1 MNDNIVKQNPANQ
14 AFNTAAEAIQQ
25 GHTIRAIQ
33 TTYATAVAVQK
44 PRDLKEVMKRCIE
57 EAEIAGDLFY
67 YRWETSSTDQKSG
80 KIKKSIIEGP
90 SINLALTAVRNFGN
104 SVVQQCPVQETRDS
118 WIFTAA
124 FIDLETGFT
133 IERQFRMAKDYTV
146 YGKMDK
152 HRKDDI
158 KFQIGQSK
166 AIRNVVNNAMPAGI
180 ISKMIE
186 AAKNSARKIIEER
199 LKNVGGDIQKVIDP
213 MLKKFAKYG
222 VTPEMIERK
231 IDLSMTNW
239 DIDELTML
247 AGDLTALASGSE
259 TAETLYAEDEPET
272 ENETT
277 GNNGLSPENMSVG
290 NPATHQGYEKQE
302 KPKPDKKSN
311 QTEAGF

>member
-25 GHTIRAIQ
+25 GHTIRALQ
-33 TTYATAVAVQK
+33 TNYATAVAVQK
-44 PRDLKEVMKRCIE
+44 PRNLKEVMKRCIE

-67 YRWETSSTDQKSG
+67 YRWETSSTDQKTG
-80 KIKKSIIEGP
+80 KVKKSIIEGP
-90 SINLALTAVRNFGN
+90 SVNLALTAVRNFGN

-152 HRKDDI
+152 YRKDDI

-186 AAKNSARKIIEER
+186 AAKNSARKVIEER
-199 LKNVGGDIQKVIDP
+199 LEKAGGDIQKVIDP
-213 MLKKFAKYG
+213 MLKKFDKYG
-222 VTPEMIERK
+222 VTSEMIERK
-231 IDLSMTNW
+231 LGIDMTKW

-247 AGDLTALASGSE
+247 AGDLTALASGNE
-259 TAETLYAEDEPET
+259 TAETLYAEDEPEP
-272 ENETT
+272 EKETT
-277 GNNGLSPENMSVG
+277 SNNNGLSPENMSAG
-290 NPATHQGYEKQE
+290 DPTTHQGYEKQE
-302 KPKPDKKSN
+302 KKPKKESS
-311 QTEAGF
+311 QTDAGF

>member
-1 MNDNIVKQNPANQ
+1 MEKDNLIKQGAADQ
-14 AFNTAAEAIQQ
+14 AFNTAGQAIQQ
-25 GHTIRAIQ
+25 GHTIRAMQ
-33 TTYATAVAVQK
+33 TNYATAVAVQK
-44 PRDLKEVMKRCIE
+44 PRDLKEVLRRCIE

-67 YRWETSSTDQKSG
+67 YRWETQSTDQKTG
-80 KIKKSIIEGP
+80 KVKKSIIEGP
-90 SINLALTAVRNFGN
+90 SVNLALTAVRNFGN

-152 HRKDDI
+152 NRKDDI

-199 LKNVGGDIQKVIDP
+199 LEKAGGEIQKVIDP
-213 MLKKFAKYG
+213 MLKKFDKYG
-222 VTPEMIERK
+222 VTPDMIERK
-231 IDLSMTNW
+231 LGIPMIKW
-239 DIDELTML
+239 DIDDLTML
-247 AGDLTALASGSE
+247 AGDLTALASGNE
-259 TAETLYAEDEPET
+259 TAEALYAEDESET
-272 ENETT
+272 EPDKKS
-277 GNNGLSPENMSVG
+277 NGLSTDDMKPG
-290 NPATHQGYEKQE
+290 DPATHQGYDTEK
-302 KPKPDKKSN
+302 KPGKKLT